1 MRAIDPTI
9 SDIKDLLEDLGSAE
23 SIRRYRSL
31 VGDGGNGSS
40 VEEGNGAGTHLNEL
54 LVMGILSLSQMVDLL
69 VEARRETAR
78 AGSPGQPVPPP
89 AAGRLEI
96 PFVDLPAQH
105 AAISAEIDEAVS
117 RVMRDADFILGRE
130 VDLFEREFAAFC
142 QADYG
147 VGVDS
152 GTSAIELA
160 LRAHAIGPGDE
171 VITVANS
178 FIATAFA
185 ISSTGATPVLVDAD
199 PRTYT
204 IDANLIERAVSSRT
218 KAIVPVHL
226 YGHPSDMDPILDIAR
241 RRGLVVI
248 EDACQAHGAR
258 YKGRRVGSLGHAAAF
273 SFYPT
278 KNLGACGDGGLV
290 VTSDLE
296 VADAVRRLRNYGQR
310 RKYHHDVRGFNCR
323 LDTLQAAILRVKLK
337 HLEVW
342 NAARRQRARLYGE
355 GLAGCPVAL
364 PEEAGY
370 AQSVYHL
377 YVIRAEDRDG
387 LAARLS
393 DRGIATG
400 IHYPVP
406 IPLQPAY
413 RDLGYRE
420 GDFPV
425 SDRYARQILS
435 LPMCAELTPE
445 QVGYVAET
453 LGASAA
459 QWGAA
464 PPAAPP
470 VA

>member
-9 SDIKDLLEDLGSAE
+9 RDIKDLLEDLNSAE
-23 SIRRYRSL
+23 SIRRYRNL
-31 VGDGGNGSS
+31 VEDGGNGS
-40 VEEGNGAGTHLNEL
+40 EKAGGVGVHLNEL

-69 VEARRETAR
+69 VEARREV
-78 AGSPGQPVPPP
+78 AGSPGRIAAPP
-89 AAGRLEI
+89 GGDRREV
-96 PFVDLPAQH
+96 PFVDLQAQH
-105 AAISAEIDEAVS
+105 SAISAEVGEAVS

-152 GTSAIELA
+152 GTSALELA
-160 LRAHAIGPGDE
+160 LRAFGVGPGDE

-185 ISSTGATPVLVDAD
+185 ISGAGATPVLVDAD

-204 IDANLIERAVSSRT
+204 IDADLIERAVSPRT
-218 KAIVPVHL
+218 KAILPVHL
-226 YGHPSDMDPILDIAR
+226 YGHPADMDPILDIAR

-248 EDACQAHGAR
+248 EDACQAHGASYR
-258 YKGRRVGSLGHAAAF
+258 GRRAGSLGHAAAF
-273 SFYPT
+273 SFYPS
-278 KNLGACGDGGLV
+278 KNLGACGDGGMV
-290 VTSDLE
+290 VTSDPKA
-296 VADAVRRLRNYGQR
+296 ADAVRRLRNYGQR
-310 RKYHHDVRGFNCR
+310 RKYHHDVRGFNHR
-323 LDTLQAAILRVKLK
+323 LDTLQAAVLRVKLR

-342 NAARRQRARLYGE
+342 NAARRQRAQLYGE
-355 GLAGCPVAL
+355 RLADCPVAL
-364 PEEAGY
+364 PQEAGY
-370 AQSVYHL
+370 ARSVHHL
-377 YVIRAEDRDG
+377 YVIRAEDREG
-387 LAARLS
+387 LAACLS

-406 IPLQPAY
+406 IHLQPAY

-425 SDRYARQILS
+425 SERCAGQVLS
-435 LPMCAELTPE
+435 LPMCPELAPE
-445 QVGYVAET
+445 QIEYVAET
-453 LGASAA
+453 VGDFFA
-459 QWGAA
+459 QRDAV
-464 PPAAPP
+464 PPPLHP